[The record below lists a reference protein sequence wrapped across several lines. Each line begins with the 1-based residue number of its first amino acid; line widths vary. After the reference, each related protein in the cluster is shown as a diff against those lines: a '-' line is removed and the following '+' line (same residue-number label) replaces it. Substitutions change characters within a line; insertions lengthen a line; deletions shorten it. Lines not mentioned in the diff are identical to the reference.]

1 MQTSFDKKW
10 VPLLKRF
17 PSIAVSQAG
26 SVLCPRN
33 AFCIVSLA
41 ATFPGGRSVI
51 SPLRGSGLKRDAA
64 RQLDLGPNQPSDPP
78 KARPTLVWSE
88 PAGSAQT
95 HPGTHWTCVVVAAG
109 DVSGQKSVRSAP
121 ESGQRR
127 GQQQERGRAGS
138 AAGRA
143 EAASDR
149 WSGRSCPLA
158 SRTYI
163 KVTSTSLIKR

>member
-1 MQTSFDKKW
+1 MGPTPEEVCKHSSLPSRQCYVHEMPSASF
-10 VPLLKRF
+10 
-17 PSIAVSQAG
+17 
-26 SVLCPRN
+26 
-33 AFCIVSLA
+33 VSLA

-51 SPLRGSGLKRDAA
+51 SPLRVSGLKRDAA
-64 RQLDLGPNQPSDPP
+64 RQLDPAPNQPSDPP

-88 PAGSAQT
+88 LAGSAQT
-95 HPGTHWTCVVVAAG
+95 QPGTHWTCVVVAAE
-109 DVSGQKSVRSAP
+109 DVSGQKSVRTAP
-121 ESGQRR
+121 ESGQRH
-127 GQQQERGRAGS
+127 GQQQEQEQGRAGS

-149 WSGRSCPLA
+149 CLSGRSCPPA

>member
-1 MQTSFDKKW
+1 M
-10 VPLLKRF
+10 
-17 PSIAVSQAG
+17 
-26 SVLCPRN
+26 LCPRN

-51 SPLRGSGLKRDAA
+51 SPLRVSGLKRDAA
-64 RQLDLGPNQPSDPP
+64 RQLDPAPNQPSDPP
-78 KARPTLVWSE
+78 RARPTLVWSE
-88 PAGSAQT
+88 LAGSAQT
-95 HPGTHWTCVVVAAG
+95 QPCTHWTCVVVAAG
-109 DVSGQKSVRSAP
+109 DVSGQKSVRTAP
-121 ESGQRR
+121 ESGQRQ
-127 GQQQERGRAGS
+127 GQQQQQQKEQGRDGA

-149 WSGRSCPLA
+149 CLSGRSCPPA